1 MKRIGNQIKSLVKEK
16 TITHLVAREY
26 RVANILQE
34 CGIDIFSGAK
44 MTLKEYCCKAQVDL
58 SQVVSRLGDEQA
70 LKRAS
75 YAPFDS
81 WPLDFLC
88 CYIVKRHHEYAYEN
102 ITILCGLI
110 EKLDNVS
117 DYTIGKVCD
126 VFKRMARDMK
136 LHMMKEENILFPFIE
151 QMVEASR
158 ERIQIARPFF
168 GTVNNPTQIME
179 IEHEHSWEDISLIR
193 TLTDNYNIKGNADP
207 KMAILCRGLEQF
219 EMDLVIHLDLENN
232 ILFPKAILLE
242 KQLGVS

>member
-1 MKRIGNQIKSLVKEK
+1 MKQEIIA
-16 TITHLVAREY
+16 HLIASDY
-26 RVANILQE
+26 RKANILE
-34 CGIDIFSGAK
+34 EYGVDIFSGAEL
-44 MTLKEYCCKAQVDL
+44 TLEEFCHKARLDLCQVSSKL
-58 SQVVSRLGDEQA
+58 KHRQA
-70 LKRAS
+70 LERAS
-75 YAPFDS
+75 HVPFDS

-88 CYIVKRHHEYAYEN
+88 SYIVNRHHKYAYEN
-102 ITILCGLI
+102 LSILLGLI
-110 EKLDNVS
+110 EKLEIDSCVS
-117 DYTIGKVCD
+117 SVEKLSN

-193 TLTDNYNIKGNADP
+193 TLTDNYNSSEDAEP
-207 KMAILCRGLEQF
+207 SWILLCKGLEQF
-219 EMDLVIHLDLENN
+219 ERDLLIHLDLENN